1 MSEINTG
8 KILDGITLALRA
20 AYPDCQIESDT
31 IEQGLT
37 PPAFLVV
44 LVSAEQE
51 NGLAN
56 DGDAFPA
63 LISSI
68 IRKRGGRNAIWPL
81 TTCVQSLN

>member
-44 LVSAEQE
+44 LVSA
-51 NGLAN
+51 
-56 DGDAFPA
+56 
-63 LISSI
+63 
-68 IRKRGGRNAIWPL
+68 
-81 TTCVQSLN
+81 